1 MYFCHDQI
9 QTESLKHIGE
19 TNKSRE
25 EAMMAQLSDSVKH
38 AGGRGVTHKEKKLQA
53 RCRNDQNQNV
63 EITDLQKP
71 TMGKLLRKTTLQ
83 LLCKRKIL

>member
-1 MYFCHDQI
+1 MCMYFCHDQI

-38 AGGRGVTHKEKKLQA
+38 AGGRGGRTRKKNYKQGA
-53 RCRNDQNQNV
+53 
-63 EITDLQKP
+63 EMIKI
-71 TMGKLLRKTTLQ
+71 KTL
-83 LLCKRKIL
+83 K